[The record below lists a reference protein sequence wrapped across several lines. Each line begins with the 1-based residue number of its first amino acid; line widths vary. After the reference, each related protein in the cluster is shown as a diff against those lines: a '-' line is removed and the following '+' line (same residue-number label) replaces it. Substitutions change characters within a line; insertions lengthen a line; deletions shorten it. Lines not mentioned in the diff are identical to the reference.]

1 MTASGTS
8 AGSSGGAGAAGGGGG
23 SASGDASSGQDFEP
37 LKSCKYKYAMICSSN
52 VNRSME
58 AHLRLQEKNFRVWS
72 FGVGS
77 QVRMPGI
84 KRSEPSLFDFGTR
97 YDVSLSR
104 RDQRRTREAETGVWR
119 EFKADD
125 LLS

>member
-1 MTASGTS
+1 M
-8 AGSSGGAGAAGGGGG
+8 AGSKRKRGD
-23 SASGDASSGQDFEP
+23 DASSSGASAGATSGRTEGGGASGKSAEDFEP
-37 LKSCKYKYAMICSSN
+37 LKSCKFKYAMICSSN

-97 YDVSLSR
+97 YDVRYLFCSRLS
-104 RDQRRTREAETGVWR
+104 
-119 EFKADD
+119 
-125 LLS
+125 